1 MSTSDSPQEF
11 SSGAFPAQARVVII
25 GGGVMGCG
33 LAYHLAHEGWT
44 DIVLLEK
51 GELTSGS
58 TWHAAGQGS
67 YATSDYGIGKCV
79 AYNIELY
86 SRILEAETGQS
97 VTWHGCGS
105 LRMAYSRDEADW
117 HQHALSVTRALQ
129 LPAEVV
135 DVPTIK
141 KLHPFYNTE
150 GIRSALHTPID
161 GHVDPAGATF
171 ALAKGARQLGVQI
184 FRQTRATKV
193 EQLPSGEWRVTYD
206 KGGECGTIVCEHLVN
221 AGGTYARQLALQNG
235 YDLPTTSMTHHYI
248 VTDTVPEFQQLDREL
263 PVVRDDSQVSGYLRM
278 EQKSGLIGIYE
289 KENPNAIWLDGAPW
303 EAEHEL
309 FEPDYDR
316 IGPWLEAAFARM
328 PVLANLGIKRAVH
341 GAISHPPD
349 GNPLIGPAP
358 KLKNYWV
365 CAGCQIGL
373 GWGPALTR
381 ELARWMVHQA
391 ADINMRH
398 FDPRRFGDY
407 ADGAYQKITAEEDYR
422 LRHEI
427 PYPHF
432 SRQAARP
439 VKTSVLYQSLCDA
452 GAVHEPVYGWERPRW
467 FAPQGTPAQD
477 IYSYRRS
484 ALHDIIRKEVQAV
497 HTAAGLIDLSA
508 FAKVRVRGSDAVAF
522 VNRLTASRMPAAGR
536 VGLGYFL
543 YESGRIAVEA
553 TIAHL
558 GGEDGVYLGCAPFF
572 EQRLL
577 DYLNHARRADEQ
589 VEVDNLSQSWAALA
603 LNGPQSRTIL
613 SACTTAPLDNAA
625 FPWMG
630 VRRLAI
636 AGAEVWALRL
646 SYAGEQGWE
655 LHGEGAAIAAAFDA
669 LHAAGGAHG
678 LVNYGIF
685 ALDSMRMEKAFCG
698 ASELTNEV
706 TMPEAGVM
714 RFAQLDKETFI
725 GKEATVAA
733 ANAPLRWQCAYLQV
747 EDDGEH
753 EGHGGEAV
761 LADGKRIG
769 VVTSIATGHRVE
781 KTLAFAYLAPAY
793 AAAGSVVQVLVQG
806 QPCRAVV
813 LDAPLYD
820 PTNSKPK
827 S

>member
-1 MSTSDSPQEF
+1 MSSATDSSSSPDF
-11 SSGAFPAQARVVII
+11 SSDAFPAQARVVII

-67 YATSDYGIGKCV
+67 YATSHYGIAKCV
-79 AYNIELY
+79 KYNIELY
-86 SRILEAETGQS
+86 GRILEAETGQS

-105 LRMAYSRDEADW
+105 LRMAYTRDEADW
-117 HQHALSVTRALQ
+117 HRHALSVVRGLE
-129 LPAEVV
+129 LPAEIV
-135 DVPTIK
+135 DVAAVQ
-141 KLHPFYNTE
+141 KLHPFYNTA

-171 ALAKGARQLGVQI
+171 ALAKGARQLGAKI
-184 FRQTRATKV
+184 IRHTRATKV
-193 EQLPSGEWRVTYD
+193 EQLPSGEWRVSTD
-206 KGGECGTIVCEHLVN
+206 KGEIVCEHIVN
-221 AGGTYARQLALQNG
+221 AGGVYARQLALQNG

-248 VTDTVPEFQQLDREL
+248 VTDTVPEFKELAQEL
-263 PVVRDDSQVSGYLRM
+263 PVVRDDKNVSGYIRM

-289 KENPNAIWLDGAPW
+289 KENPNPVWLDGAPW

-309 FEPDYDR
+309 FEPHYER
-316 IGPWLEAAFARM
+316 IAPWLEAAFERVPIFAE
-328 PVLANLGIKRAVH
+328 LGIKRAVH

-381 ELARWMVHQA
+381 ELARWMVHNA
-391 ADINMRH
+391 SDINMRD

-432 SRQAARP
+432 SRAAGRP
-439 VKTSVLYQSLCDA
+439 AKTGVLHDRLKDT

-467 FAPQGTPAQD
+467 FAPQGTPAED

-484 ALHDIIRKEVQAV
+484 ALYDIIRAEVQAV
-497 HTAAGLIDLSA
+497 QNAAGVIDISA
-508 FAKVRVRGSDAVAF
+508 FGKVRVRGSGAAAF
-522 VNRLTASRMPAAGR
+522 LDRLTPGRVPAAGR
-536 VGLGYFL
+536 IGLAYFL
-543 YESGRIAVEA
+543 YDSGRIAVEA
-553 TIAHL
+553 TAAHL
-558 GGEDGVYLGCAPFF
+558 GGEEGFYLGCAPFF

-577 DYLNHARRADEQ
+577 DILNHARRPDEQ
-589 VEVDNLSQSWAALA
+589 VEVDNLSQKWAAVA
-603 LNGPQSRTIL
+603 LNGPLSRTIL
-613 SACTTAPLDNAA
+613 SACTDAPLDSDS
-625 FPWMG
+625 FPWMR
-630 VRRLAI
+630 VQQVTI
-636 AGAEVWALRL
+636 GAHKVWALHM

-655 LHGEGAAIAAAFDA
+655 LHGAQDAIAAAFDA
-669 LHAAGGAHG
+669 LHAAGKPHG
-678 LVNYGIF
+678 LANYGIF

-698 ASELTNEV
+698 AAELTNEV
-706 TMPEAGVM
+706 TMAEAGVM
-714 RFAQLDKETFI
+714 RFAKMDKGDFV
-725 GKEATVAA
+725 GKDAMVAA
-733 ANAPLRWQCAYLQV
+733 AGKPLRWQCAYLEV
-747 EDDGEH
+747 EEDGEQ
-753 EGHGGEAV
+753 EGHGSEAV

-769 VVTSIATGHRVE
+769 VVTSIATGHRTGKV
-781 KTLAFAYLAPAY
+781 LAFAYISPEHAAP
-793 AAAGSVVQVLVQG
+793 GSEVQVLVQG
-806 QPCRAVV
+806 AAQRAVV
-813 LDAPLYD
+813 LGAPVYD
-820 PTNSKPK
+820 PANDKPK